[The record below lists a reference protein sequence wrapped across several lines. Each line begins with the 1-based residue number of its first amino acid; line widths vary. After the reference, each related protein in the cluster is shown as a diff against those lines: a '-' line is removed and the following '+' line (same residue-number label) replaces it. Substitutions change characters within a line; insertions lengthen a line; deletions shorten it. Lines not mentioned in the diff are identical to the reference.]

1 VWFKSSFSNRFASMT
16 ADIAAPLANRIGL
29 YEQNSVEESGCMRDV
44 DGKTVGIVDHS
55 HKRCKDYQ
63 IADEGPQKAIQFR
76 IRRRLV
82 PEIKKAFQFEV
93 TRMERYIVACYD
105 AGEGG
110 YFRPHRDN
118 TTKGTARRRFAV
130 TLNLN
135 SEDYDDAYLRF
146 SEYGPQLFKL
156 PTGGAVVF

>member
-1 VWFKSSFSNRFASMT
+1 
-16 ADIAAPLANRIGL
+16 
-29 YEQNSVEESGCMRDV
+29 MRDF

-55 HKRCKDYQ
+55 HKRRKDYQ
-63 IADEGPQKAIQFR
+63 IADEELQKETQFR

-82 PEIKKAFQFEV
+82 HEIKQAFQFEG
-93 TRMERYIVACYD
+93 TRMERCIVACYD

-118 TTKGTARRRFAV
+118 TTKGTAHRRFAV

-135 SEDYDDAYLRF
+135 SEDYDGGYLRF
-146 SEYGPQLFKL
+146 LEYGPQLFKA